1 MRRYN
6 AWCAFW
12 PHAADAA
19 RIKAAALHSIEVE
32 FILRVHQLH
41 LIRYYVTSMSLSKP
55 CKILMMFM
63 RINNFSGIYIYIYIY
78 IMS

>member
-32 FILRVHQLH
+32 FILRVHRLH
-41 LIRYYVTSMSLSKP
+41 LIRYYMTSMSLSKSY
-55 CKILMMFM
+55 KILMMFM
-63 RINNFSGIYIYIYIY
+63 KINDFRRIT
-78 IMS
+78 

>member
-12 PHAADAA
+12 THAADAA

-32 FILRVHQLH
+32 FILRVHRLH
-41 LIRYYVTSMSLSKP
+41 LIRYYMTSMSLSKS
-55 CKILMMFM
+55 CKILMMFIKINDFR
-63 RINNFSGIYIYIYIY
+63 RIT
-78 IMS
+78 